1 MLFPMI
7 VFTVIGAGLM
17 IVGLQKSTPPRPHD
31 SNQMKLFRKN

>member
-17 IVGLQKSTPPRPHD
+17 IVGLQKSTPAQHD
-31 SNQMKLFRKN
+31 DSHQMKLFRRH